1 MDVRVDGSL
10 LVHADSVMGSLE
22 SPWEAA
28 AAAIRNPNDI
38 HISHPDGSQTL
49 YPAAEPAAASQQAQ
63 ASNGHSSGAPLFS
76 DGVLHLQVGS
86 PINLPLPKASSA
98 HSNHDCAPASRKGA
112 GRLTQQ
118 PRACVLR
125 RRAAPAGLVTYHT
138 HPGTPLTKLSS
149 PSASRLQ
156 ATLWSNAGSGS
167 YMQ

>member
-38 HISHPDGSQTL
+38 HISHPNGSQTL
-49 YPAAEPAAASQQAQ
+49 YPAVEPAAASQQVQ

-86 PINLPLPKASSA
+86 PIKLPLPNSLMSSA
-98 HSNHDCAPASRKGA
+98 YYNDDSAPASQTGA

-118 PRACVLR
+118 PRASILR
-125 RRAAPAGLVTYHT
+125 RRAAPAGVATHHT
-138 HPGTPLTKLSS
+138 HPGC
-149 PSASRLQ
+149 A
-156 ATLWSNAGSGS
+156 
-167 YMQ
+167 